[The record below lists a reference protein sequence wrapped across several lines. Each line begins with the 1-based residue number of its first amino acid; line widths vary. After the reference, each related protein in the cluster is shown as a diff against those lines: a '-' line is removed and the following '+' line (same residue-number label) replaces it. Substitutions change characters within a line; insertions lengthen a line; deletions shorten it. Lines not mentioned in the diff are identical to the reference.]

1 MYFSRAAVPFAIDG
15 IDESTL
21 GAEPPIYWHHI
32 GLYAYSRQFLLWFAA
47 QPPSL
52 LEQVERLEQL
62 RAIEAGKKILV
73 ARIESATP
81 GIDTQA
87 DLDAFIERQKTSNT

>member
-1 MYFSRAAVPFAIDG
+1 MLA
-15 IDESTL
+15 
-21 GAEPPIYWHHI
+21 AEPPIYWHHL
-32 GLYAYSRQFLLWFAA
+32 GLYAYRREFLQWFAA

-73 ARIESATP
+73 ARVESATP
-81 GIDTQA
+81 GIDTQE
-87 DLDAFIERQKTSNT
+87 DLDAFIERRQSVELFARE